1 MVELNKKYHIGVKKF
16 GFVNWIGFKSLWLKE
31 CNRFMVVWQQT
42 LLSPLVSSLL
52 FLSVL
57 SLALGNN
64 RGDVLGYSF
73 ISFLAPGL
81 IAMSIL
87 GQSFSHSVSSLMI
100 GKIQGNIVDMLY
112 APLSALEVSMS
123 ILGQSFSHSV
133 SSLMIGKIQGNIVDM
148 LYAPLSAL
156 EVSMAIILA
165 ALTRSFLIATIS
177 IGVFSLIVEIPI
189 YNILYIFV
197 FGFLGAFILGSLGFI
212 TGLWAE
218 KFDHTAT
225 VTNFVITPL
234 SFLSGVFYSIDKLPQ
249 FFQTIS
255 HINPF
260 FYMIDGFRYGFLGK
274 SDGSIN
280 IGLIYLSILSVLI
293 WYVAFFLYKKGY
305 KIKS

>member
-1 MVELNKKYHIGVKKF
+1 MVELNTKYQISVKKF
-16 GFVNWIGFKSLWLKE
+16 GFINWIGFKSLWFKE
-31 CNRFMVVWQQT
+31 CNRFMVVWQQK

-73 ISFLAPGL
+73 ISFLALGL

-87 GQSFSHSVSSLMI
+87 T
-100 GKIQGNIVDMLY
+100 
-112 APLSALEVSMS
+112 
-123 ILGQSFSHSV
+123 QSFSHSV

-156 EVSMAIILA
+156 EVSMAVILA
-165 ALTRSFLIATIS
+165 ALTRSFLIAIIS
-177 IGVFSLIVEIPI
+177 IGVFSLIVEMPI
-189 YNILYIFV
+189 NNILFILI
-197 FGFLGAFILGSLGFI
+197 FGFLSAFILGSLGFI

-234 SFLSGVFYSIDKLPQ
+234 SFLSGVFYSIDKLPE

-274 SDGSIN
+274 SDGSI
-280 IGLIYLSILSVLI
+280 IMGLIYLTTLSIAM

>member
-1 MVELNKKYHIGVKKF
+1 MVELNKKYQIEVRKF
-16 GFVNWIGFKSLWLKE
+16 GVVNWIGFKSLWTKE
-31 CNRFMVVWQQT
+31 CNRFMAVWQQT

-57 SLALGNN
+57 SLALGND
-64 RGDVLGYSF
+64 RGEVLGHSF
-73 ISFLAPGL
+73 ITFLAPGL

-87 GQSFSHSVSSLMI
+87 TQSFSHSVSSLMI

-112 APLSALEVSMS
+112 APLNS
-123 ILGQSFSHSV
+123 
-133 SSLMIGKIQGNIVDM
+133 
-148 LYAPLSAL
+148 L

-165 ALTRSFLIATIS
+165 AITRSFLIAIIS
-177 IGVFSLIVEIPI
+177 IGVFSQIVELPI
-189 YNILYIFV
+189 YNILFIFI
-197 FGFLGAFILGSLGFI
+197 FGFLSAFILGSLGFI
-212 TGLWAE
+212 AGLWAE

-225 VTNFVITPL
+225 VTNFIITPL
-234 SFLSGVFYSIDKLPQ
+234 SFLSGVFYSIDKLPN

-274 SDGSIN
+274 SDGSISV
-280 IGLIYLSILSVLI
+280 GLIYLTILSIVM

>member
-1 MVELNKKYHIGVKKF
+1 MVELNKKYQIGVRRF
-16 GFVNWIGFKSLWLKE
+16 GFINWIGFWSLWLKE
-31 CNRFMVVWQQT
+31 CNRFMSVWQQT

-87 GQSFSHSVSSLMI
+87 T
-100 GKIQGNIVDMLY
+100 
-112 APLSALEVSMS
+112 
-123 ILGQSFSHSV
+123 QSFSHSV

-165 ALTRSFLIATIS
+165 AMTRSFLIAIIS
-177 IGVFSLIVEIPI
+177 ILVFSLIVEIPI
-189 YNILYIFV
+189 NNIFYIII
-197 FGFLGAFILGSLGFI
+197 FGFLSSFILGSLGFI

-218 KFDHTAT
+218 KYDHTAT
-225 VTNFVITPL
+225 VTNFIITPL
-234 SFLSGVFYSIDKLPQ
+234 SFLSGVFYSIDKLPKL
-249 FFQTIS
+249 FQTIS

-260 FYMIDGFRYGFLGK
+260 FYMIDGFRYGFLGV
-274 SDGSIN
+274 SDGSISFG
-280 IGLIYLSILSVLI
+280 IIYLTILGFIMWFISF
-293 WYVAFFLYKKGY
+293 YLYKKGY

>member
-1 MVELNKKYHIGVKKF
+1 MVELNKKYQIKLKKF
-16 GFVNWIGFKSLWLKE
+16 GFINWIGFKSLWFKE
-31 CNRFMVVWQQT
+31 CNRFMAVWQQT

-57 SLALGNN
+57 SLALGND
-64 RGDVLGYSF
+64 RGDVLGHSF
-73 ISFLAPGL
+73 MSFLAPGL

-87 GQSFSHSVSSLMI
+87 T
-100 GKIQGNIVDMLY
+100 
-112 APLSALEVSMS
+112 
-123 ILGQSFSHSV
+123 QSFSHSV

-165 ALTRSFLIATIS
+165 AITRSFLIAIIS
-177 IGVFSLIVEIPI
+177 IGVFSLIVEMPI
-189 YNILYIFV
+189 NNILFIGI
-197 FGFLGAFILGSLGFI
+197 FGFLSAFILGSLGFI
-212 TGLWAE
+212 AGLWAE

-234 SFLSGVFYSIDKLPQ
+234 SFLSGVFYSIDKLPN

-255 HINPF
+255 HVNPF

-274 SDGSIN
+274 SDGPIN
-280 IGLIYLSILSVLI
+280 IGLIYLTILSVVI
-293 WYVAFFLYKKGY
+293 GYVAFFLYKKGY

>member
-1 MVELNKKYHIGVKKF
+1 MVELNKKYQIGKRRF
-16 GFVNWIGFKSLWLKE
+16 GYINWIGFKSLWIKE

-64 RGDVLGYSF
+64 KGDVLGYSF

-87 GQSFSHSVSSLMI
+87 T
-100 GKIQGNIVDMLY
+100 
-112 APLSALEVSMS
+112 
-123 ILGQSFSHSV
+123 QSFSHSV

-165 ALTRSFLIATIS
+165 AITRSLLIAIIS
-177 IGVFSLIVEIPI
+177 IAVFSLIVEIPI
-189 YNILYIFV
+189 NNIFYIII
-197 FGFLGAFILGSLGFI
+197 FGFLSSFILGSLGFI

-225 VTNFVITPL
+225 VTNFIITPL
-234 SFLSGVFYSIDKLPQ
+234 SFLSGVFYSIDKLPI
-249 FFQTIS
+249 FFQNIS

-260 FYMIDGFRYGFLGK
+260 FYMIDGFRYGFLGA
-274 SDGSIN
+274 SDGPIAVG
-280 IGLIYLSILSVLI
+280 IIYLTILSFI
-293 WYVAFFLYKKGY
+293 MWFIAFYLYKKGY

>member
-1 MVELNKKYHIGVKKF
+1 MVELNKEYRIGVKKF
-16 GFVNWIGFKSLWLKE
+16 GFINWIGFKSLWLKE
-31 CNRFMVVWQQT
+31 CSRFMKVWQQT

-57 SLALGNN
+57 TLALGSD
-64 RGDVLGYSF
+64 RGEVLGYPF

-87 GQSFSHSVSSLMI
+87 TQSFSHSVSSLMI
-100 GKIQGNIVDMLY
+100 AKM
-112 APLSALEVSMS
+112 
-123 ILGQSFSHSV
+123 
-133 SSLMIGKIQGNIVDM
+133 QGNIVDM

-165 ALTRSFLIATIS
+165 ALTRSFLIAIIS
-177 IGVFSLIVEIPI
+177 IFVFSLIVEVPI
-189 YNILYIFV
+189 SNILLIFI
-197 FGFLGAFILGSLGFI
+197 FGLLSSFILGSLGFI
-212 TGLWAE
+212 SGLWAE

-225 VTNFVITPL
+225 ITNFVITPL
-234 SFLSGVFYSIDKLPQ
+234 SFLSGVFYSIDKLPK

-280 IGLIYLSILSVLI
+280 VGLIYLSILSI
-293 WYVAFFLYKKGY
+293 IMWYMAFYLYKKGY